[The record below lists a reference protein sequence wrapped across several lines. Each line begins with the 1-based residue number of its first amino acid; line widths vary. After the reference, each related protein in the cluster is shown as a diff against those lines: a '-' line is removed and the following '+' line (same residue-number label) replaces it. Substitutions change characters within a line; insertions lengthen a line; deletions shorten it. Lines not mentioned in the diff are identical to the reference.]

1 MFVFVSK
8 SWKPHE
14 VVICWADQSP
24 AQSHAVTVSVLICQH
39 SWSLQCLQSPP
50 LASLSPDGG
59 GRGARPVRLAD
70 LHGVVC
76 HVLGRPA
83 LPLVL
88 LDVGGLLHQGD
99 NTFHWREREGNSLL
113 VWVDISIVDGLHV
126 QERTLQKYWQ
136 HTQGVFRV
144 VVQNR
149 YRVLTFSEERQEDVD
164 TLLGLAKQEASLV
177 PSLTAMAKEEANQ
190 GNFPHKN
197 ITNPVTEEAELAS
210 FNERSVA
217 HERHGFK
224 PSNL

>member
-1 MFVFVSK
+1 MG
-8 SWKPHE
+8 
-14 VVICWADQSP
+14 
-24 AQSHAVTVSVLICQH
+24 VLICQH

-88 LDVGGLLHQGD
+88 LDDGGLLHQ
-99 NTFHWREREGNSLL
+99 

-126 QERTLQKYWQ
+126 QERTLQKYRQ

-149 YRVLTFSEERQEDVD
+149 YRVLIFSEERQEDVD

-190 GNFPHKN
+190 GNFPHMN

-210 FNERSVA
+210 FNERFVA

>member
-1 MFVFVSK
+1 MAAAEELVLSAWQIYTALFVMF
-8 SWKPHE
+8 
-14 VVICWADQSP
+14 WA
-24 AQSHAVTVSVLICQH
+24 AQLY
-39 SWSLQCLQSPP
+39 
-50 LASLSPDGG
+50 LSSFWMS
-59 GRGARPVRLAD
+59 
-70 LHGVVC
+70 VVC
-76 HVLGRPA
+76 CIKVTIHFTDL
-83 LPLVL
+83 
-88 LDVGGLLHQGD
+88 
-99 NTFHWREREGNSLL
+99 NEKEGNSLL

-126 QERTLQKYWQ
+126 QERTLQKYRQ

-190 GNFPHKN
+190 GNFPHMN

>member
-1 MFVFVSK
+1 M
-8 SWKPHE
+8 
-14 VVICWADQSP
+14 
-24 AQSHAVTVSVLICQH
+24 
-39 SWSLQCLQSPP
+39 
-50 LASLSPDGG
+50 
-59 GRGARPVRLAD
+59 
-70 LHGVVC
+70 
-76 HVLGRPA
+76 
-83 LPLVL
+83 
-88 LDVGGLLHQGD
+88 
-99 NTFHWREREGNSLL
+99 L

-126 QERTLQKYWQ
+126 QERTLQKYRQ

-210 FNERSVA
+210 FNERFVA